1 MIQYN
6 KNKLTNFAYVNKL
19 LEGKYIISD
28 EVASDEGYEMAYITK
43 INKVDTFTGE
53 EYIGVNFDFFWVS
66 KYPSG
71 SKSININSTYM
82 HLQDFLKDYS
92 FITKDEF
99 MRSFNEVM
107 EEIKKGIEK

>member
-1 MIQYN
+1 MIEYD
-6 KNKLTNFAYVNKL
+6 KERITDLAYVKDL

-53 EYIGVNFDFFWVS
+53 YIDVDFDFFWVS

-71 SKSININSTYM
+71 RKSININGTYM
-82 HLQDFLKDYS
+82 RLQDFLKDYS

-99 MRSFNEVM
+99 MRSFNEVV
-107 EEIKKGIEK
+107 EEIQKGADK

>member
-1 MIQYN
+1 MINYD
-6 KNKLTNFAYVNKL
+6 KEKLTDLAYVREL

-43 INKVDTFTGE
+43 INKVDTFSGE
-53 EYIGVNFDFFWVS
+53 EYIGVKFDFFWMS

-71 SKSININSTYM
+71 SKSININGTYM
-82 HLQDFLKDYS
+82 HLQDFFKDYS

-99 MRSFNEVM
+99 MRSFNEVV
-107 EEIKKGIEK
+107 EEIKKGTEK